1 MSKSQSF
8 IRLAFFIYM
17 FFVYILFPKKLNR
30 FYIGSS
36 DNFLKRI
43 EEHNDIKYEDAF
55 TARGIPWELF
65 FVINCCSG
73 TQAYQIEKHIK
84 NMKSANYIRNF
95 LKYPEIAD
103 KLLEKYK

>member
-1 MSKSQSF
+1 MTVNHGVAGSSPARGAKAN
-8 IRLAFFIYM
+8 RLFGW
-17 FFVYILFPKKLNR
+17 LFSKKLNR

-36 DNFLKRI
+36 DNYLKRL
-43 EEHNDIKYEDAF
+43 EEHNDIKYEDAY

-65 FVINCCSG
+65 FVINCNSS

-103 KLLEKYK
+103 KLL

>member
-1 MSKSQSF
+1 
-8 IRLAFFIYM
+8 M
-17 FFVYILFPKKLNR
+17 FFVYILFSKKLNR

-36 DNFLKRI
+36 DNFLKRL

-55 TARGIPWELF
+55 TAKGIPWELF
-65 FVINCCSG
+65 FVINCNSS

-84 NMKSANYIRNF
+84 NMKSTNYTRNF

-103 KLLEKYK
+103 KLIEKYK